1 MYLSSSL
8 CLCLSLSFCWSG
20 HILSSLWSKQ
30 LVLFK
35 WVGVTATHF
44 RIRKKPFPNM
54 VKWVYLQVVTTTP
67 FKIRRKEINHFFH
80 LWVLV
85 KWVGGDSDPLL
96 YGWGSVLCQ
105 TDPELSSIKS
115 WHCLVSPFYFT
126 FARSHIEGF
135 PKLSFKLKI
144 FNGVSQ
150 NEPSL
155 FVLQM
160 LLN

>member
-1 MYLSSSL
+1 MYLLSSL
-8 CLCLSLSFCWSG
+8 WLCLSLSFCWSG

-44 RIRKKPFPNM
+44 KIKKKLFQIGLSGSTYRWWQQPPL
-54 VKWVYLQVVTTTP
+54 KLG
-67 FKIRRKEINHFFH
+67 KKINHFFQ

-135 PKLSFKLKI
+135 PKLSFKLEI

>member
-1 MYLSSSL
+1 MYLLSSL

-20 HILSSLWSKQ
+20 HILSSLWSN
-30 LVLFK
+30 LLFK

-44 RIRKKPFPNM
+44 KIRKKLFPNM

-67 FKIRRKEINHFFH
+67 FKIRTKLNLFFQ
-80 LWVLV
+80 LWELV